1 MPNGSGDAGRAG
13 NKLFTNSGPRA
24 AGQVRG
30 LDLGANAV
38 SQPMVPVMTV
48 TVPAV
53 AKMRR
58 AGSWPVPV
66 PSPMVPPGMGTP
78 MVRPGTGGL
87 P

>member
-1 MPNGSGDAGRAG
+1 MRGQSRTS
-13 NKLFTNSGPRA
+13 NKLSTNSGPRA
-24 AGQVRG
+24 AEGQVRG

-58 AGSWPVPV
+58 VESWPVPV
-66 PSPMVPPGMGTP
+66 PSPMVPPGMGSP
-78 MVRPGTGGL
+78 MVRPGMGSL